1 MINKEI
7 INPFW
12 KAKMQEATNTTPAQP
27 FATRE
32 DVENALSACIQLTL
46 SELKD
51 PDIHKRQEW
60 GTPSDIGRMFG
71 TTRERAADWLRKP
84 AAEGKI
90 RMMRPNGEGAKG
102 TYYNIA
108 DTLAVFAVKQ
118 STK

>member
-1 MINKEI
+1 MQTNNL
-7 INPFW
+7 NPFFH
-12 KAKMQEATNTTPAQP
+12 AKMKEATNTTPAQP

-32 DVENALSACIQLTL
+32 DVENALAACTQLIVA
-46 SELKD
+46 ELKD

-60 GTPSDIGRMFG
+60 GTPTDIGRMFG

-108 DTLAVFAVKQ
+108 DTLAAFVVK
-118 STK
+118 KVNK

>member
-1 MINKEI
+1 MQTQPNI
-7 INPFW
+7 IFYR
-12 KAKMQEATNTTPAQP
+12 AKMREATGTTPAQP
-27 FATRE
+27 FATRQ
-32 DVENALSACIQLTL
+32 DVENAMAANIQLIV
-46 SELKD
+46 SELSD

-108 DTLAVFAVKQ
+108 DTLAAFAVKK

>member
-1 MINKEI
+1 MRNKEI

-12 KAKMQEATNTTPAQP
+12 KAKMQEATNVSPAQP

-32 DVENALSACIQLTL
+32 DVENAVAASIQLTL

-71 TTRERAADWLRKP
+71 TSRERAADWLRKP

-108 DTLAVFAVKQ
+108 DALAVFAVKQ
-118 STK
+118 ATK